1 MCARSRRAA
10 LCVCVR
16 CSGEWRLLLSSYA
29 YPWSVS
35 DLTPSIGL
43 HWYLFTQTFDRF
55 RLFFQLVLALL
66 PATLAAALC
75 ATPQLGQ
82 QQPHVAAVLVCALL
96 QLTHPQPVL
105 GGLNLSACLLLAAG
119 WLVGPSM
126 RAVYVQV
133 CVLLFSVAMMQLMW
147 FLWLGPGSGNANFFY
162 FQTLLAGFAFAAL
175 IVEVTA
181 AARKQLAS
189 PVNAGSAGTRD

>member
-1 MCARSRRAA
+1 MRAHSAWRCVSVCA
-10 LCVCVR
+10 
-16 CSGEWRLLLSSYA
+16 CSEWRLLLSSYA

-43 HWYLFTQTFDRF
+43 HWYFFTQTFDRF

-75 ATPQLGQ
+75 AAPQLGQ

-105 GGLNLSACLLLAAG
+105 GGLNLSACLLLATG
-119 WLVGPSM
+119 WLVSPSM
-126 RAVYVQV
+126 RAVYVQA
-133 CVLLFSVAMMQLMW
+133 CVLLFSVVMMQLMW

-162 FQTLLAGFAFAAL
+162 FQTLLFGFAFAAL

-181 AARKQLAS
+181 AARKQLVSA
-189 PVNAGSAGTRD
+189 VHAGSVSAKE